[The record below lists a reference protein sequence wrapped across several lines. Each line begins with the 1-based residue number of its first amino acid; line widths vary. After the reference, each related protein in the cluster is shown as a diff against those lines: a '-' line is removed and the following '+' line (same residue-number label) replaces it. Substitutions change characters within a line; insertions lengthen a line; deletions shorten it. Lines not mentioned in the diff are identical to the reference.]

1 MDGLRVNRES
11 IQPRGRGMSRDR
23 WRLPPGSRTWH
34 KKSGTISRPAL
45 PCRRVHVLMATAS
58 AMKPSTTM
66 RPSTAM
72 KPPATIVL
80 ATAVA
85 YAPVRAAICS
95 MIDAAIVVSK
105 VMITVTS
112 APAMPVGIEMMVEMA
127 IVAKWSL
134 TNEKGRIETPAE
146 RAVEDSVSRNVG
158 VTAEIR
164 IPIPTRSVPAAH
176 RISLSPINVGFRGIR
191 GPQAAPA
198 VEIVLSLFFV
208 EFLGFRRSAGAEYEL
223 MLALDRDIPVSLPND
238 RLALVNAEKVAIG
251 VEIVQAGLEKTLS
264 VAMLHDDEIVLWVK
278 LRNFDGGATF
288 VQPNFRVGQAGRNHG
303 HGAVVTE
310 SQESTR
316 RQKNLRFTNL
326 SIQCLTRLQ
335 FSRTYC
341 LGVEGLACD
350 RGMSFDII
358 YTSWACRVCAIGG
371 RRQRRSQ
378 DEARNCYQP

>member
-1 MDGLRVNRES
+1 
-11 IQPRGRGMSRDR
+11 MSRDR
-23 WRLPPGSRTWH
+23 WRLPPGSRTWR

-58 AMKPSTTM
+58 AMKASTTM

-72 KPPATIVL
+72 KSPATIVL

-85 YAPVRAAICS
+85 YAPVRVAICS
-95 MIDAAIVVSK
+95 MIDAAVSIAARAMIEAVIVVSK

-127 IVAKWSL
+127 IVAKWSP

-208 EFLGFRRSAGAEYEL
+208 EFLGFRRSAGAEHEP

-251 VEIVQAGLEKTLS
+251 VEIVQAGLEKTLC

-278 LRNFDGGATF
+278 LRDFDGGAALYQSEYPAF
-288 VQPNFRVGQAGRNHG
+288 DPVAIQPN
-303 HGAVVTE
+303 
-310 SQESTR
+310 
-316 RQKNLRFTNL
+316 LL
-326 SIQCLTRLQ
+326 P
-335 FSRTYC
+335 
-341 LGVEGLACD
+341 
-350 RGMSFDII
+350 
-358 YTSWACRVCAIGG
+358 G
-371 RRQRRSQ
+371 RRGPGLR
-378 DEARNCYQP
+378 

>member
-1 MDGLRVNRES
+1 
-11 IQPRGRGMSRDR
+11 MSRDR
-23 WRLPPGSRTWH
+23 WRLPPGSRTWR

-58 AMKPSTTM
+58 AMKASTTM

-72 KPPATIVL
+72 KSPATIVL

-95 MIDAAIVVSK
+95 MIDAAVSIAARAMIEAVIVVSK

-127 IVAKWSL
+127 IVAKWSP

-208 EFLGFRRSAGAEYEL
+208 EFLGFRRSAGAEHEL
-223 MLALDRDIPVSLPND
+223 TLALDRDIPVSLPND

-251 VEIVQAGLEKTLS
+251 VEIVQAGLEKTLCF
-264 VAMLHDDEIVLWVK
+264 AMLHDDEIVLRVK
-278 LRNFDGGATF
+278 LRNFDGGAAL

-303 HGAVVTE
+303 HRAVVTE

-326 SIQCLTRLQ
+326 SIQRLTRLQ